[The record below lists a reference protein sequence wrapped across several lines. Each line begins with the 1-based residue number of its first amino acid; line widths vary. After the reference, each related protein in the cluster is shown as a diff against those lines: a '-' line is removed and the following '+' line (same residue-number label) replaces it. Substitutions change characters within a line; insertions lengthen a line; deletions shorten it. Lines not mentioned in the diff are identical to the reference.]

1 MGVLHY
7 LFKMCF
13 ALLQLLGCMCLTV
26 HLDQA
31 HVEDTP
37 GQTQTRVRKWCVCV
51 CVCVCAC
58 VCVCVC
64 VCVWGGGCT
73 PLSRF
78 LSLSLLLIFLSHASE
93 CKQLT
98 SWSCLAA
105 GERLGTAE

>member
-58 VCVCVC
+58 VCVGR
-64 VCVWGGGCT
+64 GGVR
-73 PLSRF
+73 P
-78 LSLSLLLIFLSHASE
+78 SLACYPSLCS
-93 CKQLT
+93 
-98 SWSCLAA
+98 
-105 GERLGTAE
+105 